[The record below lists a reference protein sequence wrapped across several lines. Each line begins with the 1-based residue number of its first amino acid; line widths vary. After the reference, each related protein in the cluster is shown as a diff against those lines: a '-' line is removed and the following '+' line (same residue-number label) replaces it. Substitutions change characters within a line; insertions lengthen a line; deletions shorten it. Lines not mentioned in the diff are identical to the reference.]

1 MAAALTRN
9 SLQRSLLRRHSPHYL
24 WGRTI
29 KHSTP
34 VPASAPKNA
43 GHGHQLQQSKW
54 CNRYPHTFSRRAK
67 DLEDSATSFE
77 SSSLCS
83 RASSSPSPSSPSKF
97 GFVGWYLGMVQARPI
112 VTKSLTS
119 SFIYTAADL
128 SSQTLVG
135 ESSEYDFV
143 RTLRMAGYG
152 MIVLGPSLHYWFNFA
167 SRVFPRRD
175 FFSTIK
181 KIVLG
186 QLAYG
191 PVMTAAFFSVNAGLQ
206 GESGSEIVAR
216 VKRDVVPTMVKGL
229 MYWPICDF
237 ITFKFIPVHLQPVV
251 SNSFSYVW
259 TIYLTYVASFAKV
272 DTS

>member
-9 SLQRSLLRRHSPHYL
+9 SLQRSLHQHSLQYL
-24 WGRTI
+24 WRSSI
-29 KHSTP
+29 KNSPP
-34 VPASAPKNA
+34 VPASAPKTS
-43 GHGHQLQQSKW
+43 GHQLQQSKC
-54 CNRYPHTFSRRAK
+54 CNRYPNTFSRRAK
-67 DLEDSATSFE
+67 ELEDAATSFE
-77 SSSLCS
+77 SSSLSS
-83 RASSSPSPSSPSKF
+83 RASSSPSTSKL
-97 GFVGWYLGMVQARPI
+97 GFVGWYLGMVQTRPI
-112 VTKSLTS
+112 VTKSVTS

-128 SSQTLVG
+128 SSQALVG

-152 MIVLGPSLHYWFNFA
+152 MIILGPSLHCWFNFA

-181 KIVLG
+181 KIVVG

-216 VKRDVVPTMVKGL
+216 VKRDVVPTMVKGF

-237 ITFKFIPVHLQPVV
+237 ITFKFVPVHLQPVV
-251 SNSFSYVW
+251 SNSFSYIW
-259 TIYLTYVASFAKV
+259 TIYLTYVASLEKV
-272 DTS
+272 DAS